1 MRVAAS
7 NVAGGQASLAAGEIG
22 QVNLTVNFNYIKA
35 FQVKYRLHVRVHPV
49 IFLLRRAAKVLVIC
63 CRARASIAVTTA
75 QRPANTIK
83 GLSFSPINP
92 MAQRHQR
99 LRYFFRR
106 HSRGLFTG

>member
-22 QVNLTVNFNYIKA
+22 QINLTVNFNYIKA
-35 FQVKYRLHVRVHPV
+35 LQVKYRLHVRIHPV

-99 LRYFFRR
+99 RRYFFRR